1 MDRRVF
7 LVLLLAGCADPSTN
21 LVPVVTPTPPPPTPQ
36 APAPVVPPTQSGVRS
51 FDDWSR
57 DFYSR
62 AVKAGLPA
70 SLLDRELAGLVP
82 DPLSDRLR
90 PQLEAVLFI
99 DRNPCRHSPQEAY
112 EIGITGVAWI
122 GEYHLLAPLQEN
134 GEDKHHRRRGA

>member
-1 MDRRVF
+1 MLLSLINQSVIDLIGDDVWAEPGDG
-7 LVLLLAGCADPSTN
+7 LHVLPREEVSCGIGG
-21 LVPVVTPTPPPPTPQ
+21 
-36 APAPVVPPTQSGVRS
+36 GV
-51 FDDWSR
+51 DQN
-57 DFYSR
+57 
-62 AVKAGLPA
+62 GP
-70 SLLDRELAGLVP
+70 GLVP